1 MNYDTE
7 SVLLLDRDTRLV
19 STVLTLDDTPRK
31 LNAIWELAF
40 TNDKT
45 LIYTGGTYL
54 KQGQQTSGCYGV
66 IDINHQTYSLY
77 NSPQVLLKIKV
88 LFIIKMKVM
97 VLIRIR
103 LLFIMMMV
111 LMI

>member
-7 SVLLLDRDTRLV
+7 SVLLLDRNSRLV

-40 TNDKT
+40 TNDKS

-54 KQGQQTSGCYGV
+54 KKGTTNFWMLWGNRYRSS
-66 IDINHQTYSLY
+66 NL
-77 NSPQVLLKIKV
+77 
-88 LFIIKMKVM
+88 
-97 VLIRIR
+97 
-103 LLFIMMMV
+103 
-111 LMI
+111 

>member
-7 SVLLLDRDTRLV
+7 SVLLLDRNTRLV

-45 LIYTGGTYL
+45 LIRFQPQFRQG
-54 KQGQQTSGCYGV
+54 GQQPHPLPVG
-66 IDINHQTYSLY
+66 
-77 NSPQVLLKIKV
+77 
-88 LFIIKMKVM
+88 
-97 VLIRIR
+97 
-103 LLFIMMMV
+103 
-111 LMI
+111 